1 MADNRLMPIIDRLS
15 VHLLDSSYS
24 VLWVPGHNCAQWQ
37 CTKHQLAAESLNSG
51 QHLQPI
57 AAVKGMVPVDIS
69 VSNMLIDT
77 DQT

>member
-1 MADNRLMPIIDRLS
+1 MADNRPMLIIDRLS

-24 VLWVPGHNCAQWQ
+24 VQSIWTK
-37 CTKHQLAAESLNSG
+37 CTKHQLATESLNSG